1 MDTTDGT
8 LLGGRVRYRQPAQGH
23 RTGIEPVLLAAAVPA
38 RPGDRVLEAGLGAGA
53 GLLCLAARVPG
64 LQGTGIELDPDTA
77 ALARCNLRDNGLPGW
92 SVLEMD
98 LLALRT
104 PGAYAHAFA
113 NPPWHD
119 AAGTPS
125 PDRRRL
131 LAKRDAGAGLES
143 WASVLSDAVQPGG
156 TVTLVVP
163 GASAVRG
170 LRALHGAGCGG
181 LVLLPLWPKPGR
193 DARLAIVQGRRGS
206 RAPDRVAPGLVLHH
220 EHGGHTAEA
229 DAVLRGGGT
238 LAV

>member
-8 LLGGRVRYRQPAQGH
+8 LLGGRVRYRQPAAGH
-23 RTGIEPVLLAAAVPA
+23 RTGIEPVFLAAAVPA

-53 GLLCLAARVPG
+53 GLLCLGSRVPG
-64 LQGTGIELDPDTA
+64 LQGTGIELDLDTA

-92 SVLEMD
+92 PVLEMD
-98 LLALRT
+98 VLALEAPCAFT
-104 PGAYAHAFA
+104 HAFA

-125 PDRRRL
+125 PDKRRL
-131 LAKRDAGAGLES
+131 LAKWDAGAVLES
-143 WASVLSDAVQPGG
+143 WASALAGAVLSGG

-163 GASAVRG
+163 GASVARG

-181 LVLLPLWPKPGR
+181 LVLAPLWPKPRR
-193 DARLAIVQGRRGS
+193 DARLAILQGRRGS
-206 RAPDRVAPGLVLHH
+206 RAPDRVAPGLVLHD
-220 EHGGHTAEA
+220 ESGKYTAEA
-229 DAVLRGGGT
+229 EAVLRGGGA